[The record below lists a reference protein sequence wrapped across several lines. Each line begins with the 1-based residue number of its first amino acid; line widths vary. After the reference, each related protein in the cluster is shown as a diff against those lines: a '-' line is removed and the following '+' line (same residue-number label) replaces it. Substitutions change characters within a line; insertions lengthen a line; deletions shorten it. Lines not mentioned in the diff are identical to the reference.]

1 MNELTLEENLV
12 WVCASPRSGT
22 TWLSKDLLSYNTLI
36 LDEFHLDEH
45 LAIPTVGVFD
55 TTFKRRIDR
64 HANLESYL
72 FSDKYKS
79 TWLYYLRKLVLNR
92 IYSQFQDL
100 TKKIIIKDPGNVG
113 AYDITSQCFKNS
125 RFIILLR
132 DGRDIIDSLVDA
144 LGDDGFISKGSDYV
158 PITQEKRLAFIELRA
173 KLWNNLTE
181 ILMRTYENHE
191 PKLRTIIKYEE
202 LIQNTFGIVKNLYE
216 FLGVRIN
223 DDILQQ
229 IVNKTKFQNIPIELR
244 GKTKFYRSATPG
256 KFREHFNNMELDIM
270 NEIMKNSLNK
280 LGYL

>member
-173 KLWNNLTE
+173 K
-181 ILMRTYENHE
+181 
-191 PKLRTIIKYEE
+191 IKYEE